1 MSAWVVAGAATVV
14 AVVAVAVAVRL
25 RRAVRNLQARNERST
40 RALEHLQLA
49 FGRFAPSKVV
59 EDIARRGLASNA
71 EHREVTVLFAD
82 LRGFTAL
89 CEDLEPEVI
98 VGVLNGYFA
107 RMSHAIAAHNGHVSK
122 FIGDGILAIFGA
134 LERNPWQTDD
144 AIRAGLAMRTEMAAY
159 NTELTERGLPP
170 LGLCVGIHRGRV
182 VSGVIGS
189 DKLLEFTVIGRTV
202 NLASRVEG
210 LTRGFGVDLLVTDA
224 AKAHASPS
232 FVLREMPATPVK
244 GIAEPV
250 RTWFV
255 EAGDAESTAG

>member
-1 MSAWVVAGAATVV
+1 MSAWAAAVAAALV
-14 AVVAVAVAVRL
+14 AAVAIAVAVRL
-25 RRAVRNLQARNERST
+25 RRAVATLQARNERST

-59 EDIARRGLASNA
+59 EDIARRGLAANA

-89 CEDLEPEVI
+89 CEELEPEVI

-107 RMSHAIAAHNGHVSK
+107 RMSHAIAGHNGHVSK

-144 AIRAGLAMRTEMAAY
+144 AIRAGLAMRAEMAAY
-159 NTELTERGLPP
+159 NAELAERGLPP

-224 AKAHASPS
+224 AKEHASPS

-255 EAGDAESTAG
+255 EAGA